1 VIFILIIFYNS
12 DDGVPIVVILEV
24 GMTFD
29 SEKYAYDTYN
39 TFACQI
45 GLSIRKSNTHCGADK
60 TISWKFIVCNKQGFG
75 STRMAYNARI
85 QFSVSREGI

>member
-1 VIFILIIFYNS
+1 
-12 DDGVPIVVILEV
+12 
-24 GMTFD
+24 
-29 SEKYAYDTYN
+29 
-39 TFACQI
+39 
-45 GLSIRKSNTHCGADK
+45 LSIRKSNTHCGADK